1 MKGIKYMKKLNWQ
14 KENLWEGCILASI
27 AHAIMVAHYPEFSN
41 EQSWDGINYN
51 VQDSSGARGTITF
64 HPNYLVGAFRNEF
77 SEREYLDAL
86 NYFKSAS
93 EEINQLA
100 VHETL
105 QYLLDDIDGETV
117 PVITTA
123 FWGGDDGTYTN
134 DNFEDFIENGGFL
147 IKSQSKNIETAINEW
162 KEYYEMSESQINLL
176 RSIFERKII
185 NPNVEI
191 ILTEGE
197 IKKIE
202 SDDEEGLNESRISFE
217 ELGIKWEI

>member
-1 MKGIKYMKKLNWQ
+1 MKKLNWQ
-14 KENLWEGCILASI
+14 REKLWEGCILASI
-27 AHAIMVAHYPEFSN
+27 AHAIMVAHYPELSN
-41 EQSWDGINYN
+41 EQSWDDINYN

-77 SEREYLDAL
+77 SKREYIDVLEHFNSSPEEL
-86 NYFKSAS
+86 NL
-93 EEINQLA
+93 LA
-100 VHETL
+100 VNETL
-105 QYLLDDIDGETV
+105 QYLLDEIDGDTV

-123 FWGGDDGTYTN
+123 FWGGDDGTYSN

-147 IKSQSKNIETAINEW
+147 IESQAKDIETAINEW

-176 RSIFERKII
+176 HSIFERKIS
-185 NPNVEI
+185 NPTGEI
-191 ILTEGE
+191 ILTESE
-197 IKKIE
+197 IKMIE